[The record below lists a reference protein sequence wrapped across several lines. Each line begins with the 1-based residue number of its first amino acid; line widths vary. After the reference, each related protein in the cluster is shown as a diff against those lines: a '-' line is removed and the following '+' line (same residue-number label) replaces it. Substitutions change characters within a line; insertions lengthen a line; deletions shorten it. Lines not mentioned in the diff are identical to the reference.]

1 MTHSVFQ
8 GRSFLAE
15 KDFTRA
21 ELEYLIGLSAHL
33 KDLKKRNIQHHYLA
47 GKNIALLFE
56 KTSTRTRAAF
66 TTAAIDLGAH
76 PEYLGANDIQLG
88 KKEST
93 EDTAKVLGRMFDGI
107 EFRGF
112 SQRMVEELAEF
123 SGVPVWNGLTDEWHP
138 TQMLADYL
146 TVQENFGR
154 LEGLTLVY
162 CGDGRNNVANSLL
175 VTGAILGVNVHIFS
189 PKELFPEKEIV
200 ELTKDGVKLG
210 CATICINP
218 AYIELCE
225 PYVKGSDTM
234 LCPVTDF
241 PFGTSSTESR
251 VKQIEAV
258 AKYDTVKE
266 IDIVANF
273 GLIRSG
279 KYEEIT
285 KDIKACVEAAH
296 KFGKEIKIIFE
307 TDALNEEQIRKTCK
321 CCIEARVDFVKT
333 SIGFLTGHENKGAI
347 PKVIKI
353 MQEEV
358 GNKCKVKG
366 SGAIRT
372 REHFLELI
380 DMGID
385 RMWIG
390 YKSVPVV
397 LNLKSENDNSTGE
410 Y

>member
-1 MTHSVFQ
+1 MKKLTKKANEMN
-8 GRSFLAE
+8 LKE
-15 KDFTRA
+15 
-21 ELEYLIGLSAHL
+21 LSAYIDYSVL
-33 KDLKKRNIQHHYLA
+33 KP
-47 GKNIALLFE
+47 E
-56 KTSTRTRAAF
+56 F
-66 TTAAIDLGAH
+66 T
-76 PEYLGANDIQLG
+76 
-88 KKEST
+88 
-93 EDTAKVLGRMFDGI
+93 
-107 EFRGF
+107 
-112 SQRMVEELAEF
+112 EE
-123 SGVPVWNGLTDEWHP
+123 
-138 TQMLADYL
+138 
-146 TVQENFGR
+146 
-154 LEGLTLVY
+154 
-162 CGDGRNNVANSLL
+162 
-175 VTGAILGVNVHIFS
+175 
-189 PKELFPEKEIV
+189 EII
-200 ELTKDGVKLG
+200 ELTKDGVELG

-225 PYVKGSDTM
+225 PFVKGSDTV

-251 VKQIEAV
+251 VRQIEAV

-279 KYEEIT
+279 KYEEVT
-285 KDIKACVEAAH
+285 KDIKACAEAVH
-296 KFGKEIKIIFE
+296 KFGKEIKVIFE

-321 CCIEARVDFVKT
+321 CCIKAGADFVKT
-333 SIGFLTGHENKGAI
+333 STGFLTGHENKGAT

-358 GNKCKVKG
+358 GDKCKVKG

-372 REHFLELI
+372 RDHFLKLI

-385 RMWIG
+385 RMGIG

-397 LNLKSENDNSTGE
+397 LNLTKETDKNTGG

>member
-1 MTHSVFQ
+1 MTYVCFCVIMFS
-8 GRSFLAE
+8 G
-15 KDFTRA
+15 
-21 ELEYLIGLSAHL
+21 
-33 KDLKKRNIQHHYLA
+33 
-47 GKNIALLFE
+47 GKITHIIKQNW
-56 KTSTRTRAAF
+56 
-66 TTAAIDLGAH
+66 
-76 PEYLGANDIQLG
+76 
-88 KKEST
+88 
-93 EDTAKVLGRMFDGI
+93 KVLSENIMKKLTKKAN
-107 EFRGF
+107 E
-112 SQRMVEELAEF
+112 MNLKELAAYIDYSVLKPEF
-123 SGVPVWNGLTDEWHP
+123 T
-138 TQMLADYL
+138 
-146 TVQENFGR
+146 
-154 LEGLTLVY
+154 
-162 CGDGRNNVANSLL
+162 
-175 VTGAILGVNVHIFS
+175 
-189 PKELFPEKEIV
+189 EKEIV
-200 ELTKDGVKLG
+200 ELTKDGVKLE

-225 PYVKGSDTM
+225 PYVKGSNTM

-279 KYEEIT
+279 KYEEVT

-321 CCIEARVDFVKT
+321 CCIEAGADFVKT
-333 SIGFLTGHENKGAI
+333 STGFLTGHENKGAI

-385 RMWIG
+385 RMGIG

-397 LNLKSENDNSTGE
+397 LNLKGENDNSTDE